1 MGTQKVLF
9 FSIFCFTVLVFL
21 VISWEPNTNS
31 LIAQYLLTIQ
41 SIQRGL
47 HTKLSD
53 ALRAIQEDGLRAS
66 LILTAFSFVYGVLHA
81 AGPGHGKVIIST
93 YLLSHESQLRRG
105 IALSFAAALTQGL
118 TAVVIVFFAFEVMK
132 LSMAQTRGI
141 VNHVEV
147 VSFAMVA
154 LVGFYI
160 TCMQAQSLRR
170 KIYISGKGIDNCAD
184 GSEKC
189 DHHHGPG
196 ASELEKELSLRS
208 FIGIILSIGIRPC
221 SGAVIVLLL
230 AFSLGHMAA
239 GLFAVL
245 AMSLGTA
252 IAIALLAAFSVYFR
266 RTAQRIVQ
274 SKHDTRHLVAVIPTT
289 LGILGGVL
297 IFIFGLSFF
306 ISALTAPAH
315 PFR

>member
-1 MGTQKVLF
+1 MGAQKGLF
-9 FSIFCFTVLVFL
+9 FSIFCFAVLVFILICWNPDINNVIARYL
-21 VISWEPNTNS
+21 V
-31 LIAQYLLTIQ
+31 TIQ

-47 HTKLSD
+47 HANLSD
-53 ALRAIQEDGLRAS
+53 ALRAIQIDGFRAS
-66 LILTAFSFVYGVLHA
+66 IILTAFSFVYGVLHA

-118 TAVVIVFFAFEVMK
+118 TAMVIVFFAFWFMQ
-132 LSMAQTRGI
+132 LSMVQTRGI

-160 TCMQAQSLRR
+160 TCKQAQSLRR
-170 KIYISGKGIDNCAD
+170 KIYISGKAIDNCAD

-189 DHHHGPG
+189 DHHHGPR
-196 ASELEKELSLRS
+196 ASELEKELSFKS

-230 AFSLGHMAA
+230 AFSLGHVAA

-274 SKHDTRHLVAVIPTT
+274 SRHDTRHLVGVIPTIF
-289 LGILGGVL
+289 GILGGGL

>member
-1 MGTQKVLF
+1 MV
-9 FSIFCFTVLVFL
+9 
-21 VISWEPNTNS
+21 
-31 LIAQYLLTIQ
+31 
-41 SIQRGL
+41 
-47 HTKLSD
+47 
-53 ALRAIQEDGLRAS
+53 
-66 LILTAFSFVYGVLHA
+66 
-81 AGPGHGKVIIST
+81 
-93 YLLSHESQLRRG
+93 
-105 IALSFAAALTQGL
+105 
-118 TAVVIVFFAFEVMK
+118 
-132 LSMAQTRGI
+132 QTRGI

-160 TCMQAQSLRR
+160 TCMQVQSLRR
-170 KIYISGKGIDNCAD
+170 KIYISGKVIDNCAD

-189 DHHHGPG
+189 DHHYGPG

-230 AFSLGHMAA
+230 AFSLGHVAA

-266 RTAQRIVQ
+266 RTAQRIVH
-274 SKHDTRHLVAVIPTT
+274 SKHDTRHLVGVIPTI
-289 LGILGGVL
+289 LGILGGGL
-297 IFIFGLSFF
+297 IFIFGFSFF

>member
-1 MGTQKVLF
+1 MGAQKGLF
-9 FSIFCFTVLVFL
+9 FGVFCFAVLAFIFICWNTDTNN
-21 VISWEPNTNS
+21 VI
-31 LIAQYLLTIQ
+31 ARYLLTIQ
-41 SIQRGL
+41 SVQRGL
-47 HTKLSD
+47 HANLSD
-53 ALRAIQEDGLRAS
+53 ALRAIQVDGFQAS
-66 LILTAFSFVYGVLHA
+66 IILATLSFVYGVLHA

-118 TAVVIVFFAFEVMK
+118 TAVVIVSFAFELMK
-132 LSMAQTRGI
+132 LSMVQTRGI

-147 VSFAMVA
+147 VSFAMIA

-170 KIYISGKGIDNCAD
+170 KVYISAKSIDNCAD
-184 GSEKC
+184 ASKKC

-196 ASELEKELSLRS
+196 ANELEKELSLRS

-230 AFSLGHMAA
+230 AFSLGHVVA

-252 IAIALLAAFSVYFR
+252 VSIALLATFSVYLR
-266 RTAQRIVQ
+266 RVAQRIVQ
-274 SKHDTRHLVAVIPTT
+274 SKDDVGYLGGIIPAI
-289 LGILGGVL
+289 LGIFGGGL
-297 IFIFGLSFF
+297 IFILGSSFF
-306 ISALTAPAH
+306 ISALTAPVH

>member
-1 MGTQKVLF
+1 MGKQKVLL
-9 FSIFCFTVLVFL
+9 FSIFCLTVLAFL

-31 LIAQYLLTIQ
+31 LIARYFLTIQ

-47 HTKLSD
+47 HIKLSD
-53 ALRAIQEDGLRAS
+53 ALRAIQIDGFRAS
-66 LILTAFSFVYGVLHA
+66 IILTAFSFVYGVLHA

-118 TAVVIVFFAFEVMK
+118 TAVVIVFFAFWLMK
-132 LSMAQTRGI
+132 LTMVQTRGV

-170 KIYISGKGIDNCAD
+170 KIYISGKAIDNCAD

-189 DHHHGPG
+189 DHHHGLG
-196 ASELEKELSLRS
+196 VSELEKELSLRS

-230 AFSLGHMAA
+230 AFSLGHVAA

-274 SKHDTRHLVAVIPTT
+274 SRHDTRHLVGVIPTIF
-289 LGILGGVL
+289 GILGGGL

>member
-1 MGTQKVLF
+1 MGKQKVLL
-9 FSIFCFTVLVFL
+9 FSIFCLTVLAFL

-31 LIAQYLLTIQ
+31 LVARYFLTIQ

-47 HTKLSD
+47 HIKLSD
-53 ALRAIQEDGLRAS
+53 ALRATQIDGFRAS
-66 LILTAFSFVYGVLHA
+66 IILTAFSFVYGVLHA
-81 AGPGHGKVIIST
+81 AGPGHGKLIIST
-93 YLLSHESQLRRG
+93 YLLSHESQLRRV

-118 TAVVIVFFAFEVMK
+118 TAMVIVCFAFWLMK
-132 LSMAQTRGI
+132 LTMVQTRGI

-147 VSFAMVA
+147 VSFGMVA

-170 KIYISGKGIDNCAD
+170 KIYFSGKAIDNCAD

-196 ASELEKELSLRS
+196 ISEIEKELSLKS

-230 AFSLGHMAA
+230 AFSLGHVAA

-266 RTAQRIVQ
+266 RTAQRIVE
-274 SKHDTRHLVAVIPTT
+274 SRHDTRHLVGVIPTIF
-289 LGILGGVL
+289 GILGGGL

>member
-1 MGTQKVLF
+1 MVTQRVLF
-9 FSIFCFTVLVFL
+9 FSIFCFAVLVFL
-21 VISWEPNTNS
+21 VILWEPNTNS
-31 LIAQYLLTIQ
+31 LIARYLLTIQ

-47 HTKLSD
+47 HIKLSD
-53 ALRAIQEDGLRAS
+53 ALRAIQIDGFRAS
-66 LILTAFSFVYGVLHA
+66 VILSAFSFVYGVLHA

-105 IALSFAAALTQGL
+105 IALSFAAALTQGF
-118 TAVVIVFFAFEVMK
+118 TAVVIVFFAFWLMK
-132 LSMAQTRGI
+132 LTMVQTRGI

-170 KIYISGKGIDNCAD
+170 KIYISGKAIDNCAD

-189 DHHHGPG
+189 DHHYRPG

-230 AFSLGHMAA
+230 AFSLGHVAA

-274 SKHDTRHLVAVIPTT
+274 SKHDTRHLVGVIPTI
-289 LGILGGVL
+289 LGILGGGL
-297 IFIFGLSFF
+297 IFIFGVSFF

>member
-1 MGTQKVLF
+1 MGTQKVLV

-21 VISWEPNTNS
+21 VIWWEPNTNI
-31 LIAQYLLTIQ
+31 LIDRYLLTIQ

-47 HTKLSD
+47 HARLSD
-53 ALRAIQEDGLRAS
+53 ALRAIQADGLWAS
-66 LILTAFSFVYGVLHA
+66 IILTVFSFVYGVLHA

-118 TAVVIVFFAFEVMK
+118 TAVVVVFFAFWLLK
-132 LSMAQTRGI
+132 LSMVQTRGI

-154 LVGFYI
+154 IVGFYI
-160 TCMQAQSLRR
+160 TCMQAQSLKR
-170 KIYISGKGIDNCAD
+170 KINLSGKVIDNRAD
-184 GSEKC
+184 GSERC

-230 AFSLGHMAA
+230 AFSLGHVVA

-252 IAIALLAAFSVYFR
+252 IAIALLATFSVYFR
-266 RTAQRIVQ
+266 RAAQRILQ
-274 SKHDTRHLVAVIPTT
+274 SKHYARRLGDIIPII
-289 LGILGGVL
+289 LGILGGGS
-297 IFIFGLSFF
+297 IFILGLSFL
-306 ISALTAPAH
+306 ISAVTVPAH

>member
-9 FSIFCFTVLVFL
+9 CSIFCFTVLVFL

-41 SIQRGL
+41 SFQRGL

-66 LILTAFSFVYGVLHA
+66 LILTAFSFVYGALHA

-105 IALSFAAALTQGL
+105 IVLSFAAALTQGL
-118 TAVVIVFFAFEVMK
+118 TAVVIVSFAFELMK
-132 LSMAQTRGI
+132 LSMVQTRGI

-147 VSFAMVA
+147 VSFAMIA

-170 KIYISGKGIDNCAD
+170 KIYISGKAIDNCAD

-230 AFSLGHMAA
+230 AFSLGHVAA

-274 SKHDTRHLVAVIPTT
+274 SRHDTRHLVGVIPTIF
-289 LGILGGVL
+289 GILGGGL

>member
-1 MGTQKVLF
+1 MGKQKVLL
-9 FSIFCFTVLVFL
+9 FSIFCLTVLAFL

-31 LIAQYLLTIQ
+31 LIARYFLTIQ

-47 HTKLSD
+47 HIKLSD
-53 ALRAIQEDGLRAS
+53 ALRAIQIDGFRAS
-66 LILTAFSFVYGVLHA
+66 IILTAFSFVYGVLHA

-118 TAVVIVFFAFEVMK
+118 TAVVIVFFAFWLMK
-132 LSMAQTRGI
+132 LTMVQTRGV

-170 KIYISGKGIDNCAD
+170 KIYISGKAIDNCAD

-189 DHHHGPG
+189 DHHHGLG
-196 ASELEKELSLRS
+196 LSELEKELSLRS

-230 AFSLGHMAA
+230 AFSLGHVAA

-274 SKHDTRHLVAVIPTT
+274 SRHDTRHLVGVIPTIF
-289 LGILGGVL
+289 GILGGGL

>member
-9 FSIFCFTVLVFL
+9 CSIFCFTVLVFL

-66 LILTAFSFVYGVLHA
+66 LILTAFSFVYGALHA

-105 IALSFAAALTQGL
+105 IVLSFAAALAQGL
-118 TAVVIVFFAFEVMK
+118 TAVVIVSFAFELMK
-132 LSMAQTRGI
+132 LSMVQTRGI

-147 VSFAMVA
+147 VSFAMIA
-154 LVGFYI
+154 LVGVYI
-160 TCMQAQSLRR
+160 TCMQARSLRR
-170 KIYISGKGIDNCAD
+170 KIYISGKAIDNCAD

-230 AFSLGHMAA
+230 AFSFGHVVE

-252 IAIALLAAFSVYFR
+252 IAIALLAIFSVYFR
-266 RTAQRIVQ
+266 IAAERVVQ
-274 SKHDTRHLVAVIPTT
+274 SKHDATRLFDVIPT
-289 LGILGGVL
+289 ILGMLGGGL
-297 IFIFGLSFF
+297 IFTLGLSFF
-306 ISALTAPAH
+306 ISAVTAPVH

>member
-1 MGTQKVLF
+1 MGKQKVLL
-9 FSIFCFTVLVFL
+9 FSIFCLTVLAFL

-31 LIAQYLLTIQ
+31 LIARYFLTIQ

-47 HTKLSD
+47 HIKLSD
-53 ALRAIQEDGLRAS
+53 ALRAIQIDGFRAS
-66 LILTAFSFVYGVLHA
+66 IILTAFSFVYGVLHA

-118 TAVVIVFFAFEVMK
+118 TAVVIVFFAFWLMK
-132 LSMAQTRGI
+132 LTMVQTRGV

-170 KIYISGKGIDNCAD
+170 KIYISAAAIDNWAD

-189 DHHHGPG
+189 DHHHGLSV
-196 ASELEKELSLRS
+196 SELEKELSLRS

-230 AFSLGHMAA
+230 AFSLGHVAA

-266 RTAQRIVQ
+266 RTAQRIVE
-274 SKHDTRHLVAVIPTT
+274 SRYDTRHLVGVIPTIF
-289 LGILGGVL
+289 GILGGGL

>member
-1 MGTQKVLF
+1 MGKQKVLL
-9 FSIFCFTVLVFL
+9 FSIFCLTVLAFL

-31 LIAQYLLTIQ
+31 LIARYFLTIQ

-47 HTKLSD
+47 HIKLSD
-53 ALRAIQEDGLRAS
+53 ALRAIQIDGFRAS
-66 LILTAFSFVYGVLHA
+66 IILTAFSFVYGVLHA

-118 TAVVIVFFAFEVMK
+118 TAMVIVCFAFWLMK
-132 LSMAQTRGI
+132 LSMVQTRGI

-147 VSFAMVA
+147 LSFAMVA

-170 KIYISGKGIDNCAD
+170 KIYLSRKAIDNCAD
-184 GSEKC
+184 GSKKC
-189 DHHHGPG
+189 DHHHGLG
-196 ASELEKELSLRS
+196 VRELEKELSLRS

-230 AFSLGHMAA
+230 AFSLGHVAA

-274 SKHDTRHLVAVIPTT
+274 SKHDPSHLVGVIPTI
-289 LGILGGVL
+289 LGILGGGL
-297 IFIFGLSFF
+297 IFIFGFSFF

>member
-9 FSIFCFTVLVFL
+9 FSIFCFAVLVFL

-66 LILTAFSFVYGVLHA
+66 LILTAFSFVYGALHA

-105 IALSFAAALTQGL
+105 IVLSFAAALMQGL
-118 TAVVIVFFAFEVMK
+118 TAVVIVSFAFELMK
-132 LSMAQTRGI
+132 LSMVQTRGI

-147 VSFAMVA
+147 VSFAMIA

-170 KIYISGKGIDNCAD
+170 KIYISGKAIDNCAD

-230 AFSLGHMAA
+230 AFSFGHVVE

-252 IAIALLAAFSVYFR
+252 IAIALLAIFSVYFR
-266 RTAQRIVQ
+266 IAAERVVQ
-274 SKHDTRHLVAVIPTT
+274 SKHDATRLFDVIPT
-289 LGILGGVL
+289 ILGMLGGGL
-297 IFIFGLSFF
+297 IFTLGLSFF
-306 ISALTAPAH
+306 ISAVTAPVH

>member
-9 FSIFCFTVLVFL
+9 CSIFCFTVLVFL

-66 LILTAFSFVYGVLHA
+66 LILTAFSFVYGALHA

-105 IALSFAAALTQGL
+105 IVLSFAAALTQGL
-118 TAVVIVFFAFEVMK
+118 TAVVIVSFAFELMK

-147 VSFAMVA
+147 VSFAMIA
-154 LVGFYI
+154 LVGIYI

-170 KIYISGKGIDNCAD
+170 KIYISGKTIDNCAD

-230 AFSLGHMAA
+230 AFSLGHVAA

-266 RTAQRIVQ
+266 RTAQRIAHP
-274 SKHDTRHLVAVIPTT
+274 KHDTRHLVGIITTT
-289 LGILGGVL
+289 LGILGGGL
-297 IFIFGLSFF
+297 IFTLGLSFF
-306 ISALTAPAH
+306 ISAITAPVH

>member
-1 MGTQKVLF
+1 MGKQKVLL
-9 FSIFCFTVLVFL
+9 FSIFCLTVLAFL

-31 LIAQYLLTIQ
+31 LIARYFLTIQ

-47 HTKLSD
+47 HIKLSD
-53 ALRAIQEDGLRAS
+53 ALRAIQIDGFRAS
-66 LILTAFSFVYGVLHA
+66 IILTAFSFVYGVLHA

-118 TAVVIVFFAFEVMK
+118 TAVVIVFFAFWLMK
-132 LSMAQTRGI
+132 LTMVQTRGV

-170 KIYISGKGIDNCAD
+170 KIYISGKAIDNCAD

-189 DHHHGPG
+189 DHHHGLG
-196 ASELEKELSLRS
+196 VSELEKELSLRS

-230 AFSLGHMAA
+230 AFSLGHVAA

-266 RTAQRIVQ
+266 RTAQRIVD
-274 SKHDTRHLVAVIPTT
+274 SRHNTRHLVGVIPTIF
-289 LGILGGVL
+289 GILGGGL

>member
-9 FSIFCFTVLVFL
+9 CSIFCFTVLVFL

-66 LILTAFSFVYGVLHA
+66 LILTAFSFVYGALHA

-105 IALSFAAALTQGL
+105 IVLSFAAALTQGL
-118 TAVVIVFFAFEVMK
+118 TAVVIVSFAFELMK
-132 LSMAQTRGI
+132 LSMVQTRGI

-147 VSFAMVA
+147 VSFAMIA

-160 TCMQAQSLRR
+160 TCMQAQSLKR
-170 KIYISGKGIDNCAD
+170 KIYISGKAIDNCAD
-184 GSEKC
+184 GSERC
-189 DHHHGPG
+189 DHNHGPG

-208 FIGIILSIGIRPC
+208 FMGIILSIGIRPC

-230 AFSLGHMAA
+230 AFSLGHVVA

-252 IAIALLAAFSVYFR
+252 IAIALLATFSVYFR
-266 RTAQRIVQ
+266 RAAQRIVQ
-274 SKHDTRHLVAVIPTT
+274 SKHDATRLFDVIPT
-289 LGILGGVL
+289 ILGMLGGGL
-297 IFIFGLSFF
+297 IFTLGLSFF
-306 ISALTAPAH
+306 ISAVTAPVH

>member
-9 FSIFCFTVLVFL
+9 CSIFCFTVMVFL

-66 LILTAFSFVYGVLHA
+66 LILTAFSFVYGALHA

-105 IALSFAAALTQGL
+105 IVLSFAAALTQGL
-118 TAVVIVFFAFEVMK
+118 TAVVIVSFAFELMK
-132 LSMAQTRGI
+132 LSMVQTRGI

-147 VSFAMVA
+147 VSFAMIA

-170 KIYISGKGIDNCAD
+170 KIYISGKAIDNCAD

-230 AFSLGHMAA
+230 AFSFGHVVE

-252 IAIALLAAFSVYFR
+252 IAIALLAIFSVYFR
-266 RTAQRIVQ
+266 KVAKRVVQ
-274 SKHDTRHLVAVIPTT
+274 SKHDATRLFDVIPT
-289 LGILGGVL
+289 ILGMFGGGL
-297 IFIFGLSFF
+297 IFTLGLSFF
-306 ISALTAPAH
+306 ISAVTAPVH

>member
-1 MGTQKVLF
+1 MRTQKVLF
-9 FSIFCFTVLVFL
+9 FGILCLTVLAFL

-31 LIAQYLLTIQ
+31 LIARYFLTIQ

-47 HTKLSD
+47 HIKLSD
-53 ALRAIQEDGLRAS
+53 ALRAIQIDGFRAS
-66 LILTAFSFVYGVLHA
+66 IILTAFSFVYGVLHA

-105 IALSFAAALTQGL
+105 IVLSFAAALTQGL
-118 TAVVIVFFAFEVMK
+118 TAVVIVFFAFWLMK
-132 LSMAQTRGI
+132 LSMVQTRGI

-170 KIYISGKGIDNCAD
+170 KIYISGKAIDNCAD
-184 GSEKC
+184 GSGKC
-189 DHHHGPG
+189 DHHHGLG
-196 ASELEKELSLRS
+196 VSELEKELSLRS

-230 AFSLGHMAA
+230 AFSLGHVAA

-266 RTAQRIVQ
+266 RTAQRIMQ
-274 SKHDTRHLVAVIPTT
+274 SKRDTRHLVGVIPTT
-289 LGILGGVL
+289 LGILGGGL
-297 IFIFGLSFF
+297 IFIFGLYFF
-306 ISALTAPAH
+306 ISALTAPTH

>member
-9 FSIFCFTVLVFL
+9 CSIFCFTVLVFL

-66 LILTAFSFVYGVLHA
+66 LILTAFSFVYGALHA

-105 IALSFAAALTQGL
+105 IVLSFAAALTQGL
-118 TAVVIVFFAFEVMK
+118 TAVVIVSFAFELMK
-132 LSMAQTRGI
+132 LSMVQTRGI

-170 KIYISGKGIDNCAD
+170 KIYISGKAIDNCAD

-230 AFSLGHMAA
+230 AFSLGHVAA

-266 RTAQRIVQ
+266 RTAQRIVH
-274 SKHDTRHLVAVIPTT
+274 SKHDTRHLVGIITTT
-289 LGILGGVL
+289 LGILGGGL
-297 IFIFGLSFF
+297 IFTLGLSFF

>member
-1 MGTQKVLF
+1 MGKQKVLF
-9 FSIFCFTVLVFL
+9 FSICCFAVLVFL
-21 VISWEPNTNS
+21 VILWEPNTNS
-31 LIAQYLLTIQ
+31 LIARYLLTIQ

-47 HTKLSD
+47 HANLSD
-53 ALRAIQEDGLRAS
+53 ALRAIQIDGFRAS
-66 LILTAFSFVYGVLHA
+66 IILTALSFVYGVLHA
-81 AGPGHGKVIIST
+81 AGPGHGKLIIST

-105 IALSFAAALTQGL
+105 ITLSFAAALTQGL
-118 TAVVIVFFAFEVMK
+118 TAVVIVFFAFWLMK
-132 LSMAQTRGI
+132 LTMVQTRGI

-147 VSFAMVA
+147 VSFGMVA

-170 KIYISGKGIDNCAD
+170 KIYISGKAIENCAD
-184 GSEKC
+184 GSETC
-189 DHHHGPG
+189 DHHYGPG

-230 AFSLGHMAA
+230 AFSLGHVAA

-274 SKHDTRHLVAVIPTT
+274 SKHDTSHLVGVIPKI
-289 LGILGGVL
+289 LGILGGGL
-297 IFIFGLSFF
+297 IFIFGFSFF